1 MKELQ
6 NLMIISNKNVNKLYH
21 FGFKD
26 IYIDDNK
33 YIAYEFDNDT
43 YLSFRKV
50 KDKYIMEY
58 LQVNPDLF
66 VDKDSKY
73 TAYYLPNILINLI
86 KSGIIK
92 KCSIDYD

>member
-6 NLMIISNKNVNKLYH
+6 NLMMISNKNVNKLYH

-26 IYIDDNK
+26 IYIADNK

-43 YLSFRKV
+43 YLAFRKV

-66 VDKDSKY
+66 VGKDSKY